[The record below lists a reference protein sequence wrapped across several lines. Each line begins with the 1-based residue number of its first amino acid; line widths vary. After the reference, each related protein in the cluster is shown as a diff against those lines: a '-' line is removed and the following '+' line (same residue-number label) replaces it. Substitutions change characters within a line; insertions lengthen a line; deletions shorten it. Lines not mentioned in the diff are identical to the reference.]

1 MGITR
6 SQYIQGNSAN
16 GTVLGGTVQGVTAG
30 AGVSIAADGTL
41 SITQSTTTQIGGAL
55 LATALEAETGTD
67 FLKIITPGT
76 LKATAVYKSE
86 FNAKGD
92 ILSASAND
100 VPLVLSVGT
109 DGQYL
114 KADSTQPVGLIWNTI
129 SASDIIVSPAINGN
143 TNLNTVLQDALY
155 GVFSTNT
162 SITVAT
168 AVTGLVTLT
177 AVDATTTQKGVVE
190 LATAAEVITGTSTTL
205 VATADGVRAAAIYKS
220 DLNAKGDL
228 ISATA
233 NDTPTILSVGTD
245 GQFLV
250 ADSTAASGLRW
261 ATTTAVSFVALDNIS
276 SSFNGVTTAFPLSI
290 GAAPYAPSPSTNL
303 MVFLGGVPQIPGAGQ
318 AYTVS
323 GSTITFDSAPLVGMS
338 FYATTVV

>member
-41 SITQSTTTQIGGAL
+41 SIAQSTTTQIGGAL

-92 ILSASAND
+92 ILTATAND
-100 VPLVLSVGT
+100 TPTVLSVGT
-109 DGQYL
+109 DGQ
-114 KADSTQPVGLIWNTI
+114 V
-129 SASDIIVSPAINGN
+129 
-143 TNLNTVLQDALY
+143 
-155 GVFSTNT
+155 
-162 SITVAT
+162 
-168 AVTGLVTLT
+168 
-177 AVDATTTQKGVVE
+177 
-190 LATAAEVITGTSTTL
+190 
-205 VATADGVRAAAIYKS
+205 
-220 DLNAKGDL
+220 
-228 ISATA
+228 
-233 NDTPTILSVGTD
+233 
-245 GQFLV
+245 LV
-250 ADSTAASGLRW
+250 ADSTAASGLKW
-261 ATTTAVSFVALDNIS
+261 TTTVAVSFVTLDNIS

-290 GAAPYAPSPSTNL
+290 AAAPYSPSPSTNL
-303 MVFLGGVPQIPGAGQ
+303 MVFLGGVAQIPGAGQ